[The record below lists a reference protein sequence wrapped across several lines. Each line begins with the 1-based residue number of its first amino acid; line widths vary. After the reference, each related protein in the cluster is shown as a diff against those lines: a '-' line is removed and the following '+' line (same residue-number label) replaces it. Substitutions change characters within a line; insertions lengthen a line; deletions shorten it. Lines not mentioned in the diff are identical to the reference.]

1 MASLNGLS
9 SVLVGGLA
17 DGRWCIFHDSNNQ
30 AGFFGALDQ
39 AAVNYLAAI
48 RSTQVPLRTNCR
60 NTSVILE
67 KVQTSLGADM
77 GTRGAGFGPIIR
89 EQCSASNEESAKL
102 LAIELVELIDKGGLS
117 PSAVTILS
125 PYPFHDSCVWLLP
138 EKIRREI
145 RVLDEFSLRNFPSA

>member
-1 MASLNGLS
+1 
-9 SVLVGGLA
+9 
-17 DGRWCIFHDSNNQ
+17 
-30 AGFFGALDQ
+30 
-39 AAVNYLAAI
+39 
-48 RSTQVPLRTNCR
+48 
-60 NTSVILE
+60 
-67 KVQTSLGADM
+67 M

-145 RVLDEFSLRNFPSA
+145 RVLNEFSLRNFPSAKTSFAEIANFKGLENEAIIVIDLPMPTKGSTHQLLHYVAMSRARSVLSLIQTHV